1 LAGTTELLQI
11 EEDVLPEDA
20 RPMVAVWETLPSV
33 AVRVAL

>member
-11 EEDVLPEDA
+11 EEDVTETTRLI
-20 RPMVAVWETLPSV
+20 VAVWEPPLSV